1 MVLFSVLCA
10 VTFFVVAVK
19 FATPLSCLESR
30 WEGIYSVPAHIADL
44 RSDAAFL
51 LQGYII
57 IARNVIFGFVGS
69 GIIVAALA
77 LFDIGINGLV
87 YFISILAIAIVYTR
101 RSRCSGT
108 ASADLW

>member
-30 WEGIYSVPAHIADL
+30 WEEFTV
-44 RSDAAFL
+44 FL
-51 LQGYII
+51 LILLIYALMLLFYCKDII

-87 YFISILAIAIVYTR
+87 YFISILAIAIVSTR